1 MKAFVRDSYGSPDVL
16 DLRDVDKPVAKDGEM
31 LVRVRASSLNQGD
44 LDYLYGRPFLTRM
57 GVGLRKP
64 RIPAW
69 GSTSPGRSR
78 RSARTSGASDR
89 AMRCSGT

>member
-16 DLRDVDKPVAKDGEM
+16 DLRDVDKPVAKDGEL

-64 RIPAW
+64 RVPR
-69 GSTSPGRSR
+69 PGVR
-78 RSARTSGASDR
+78 RRR
-89 AMRCSGT
+89 AGRGGRQGRQALPTGR